1 MAHTKRPL
9 PGLARECSGPVTG
22 IIQMQNRRVERIQ
35 ESKFSD
41 IANATT
47 ELVASNAPISR
58 ELIKVSQNL
67 LKSRVISMETWTQGW
82 ADPET
87 ANQSLPAAL
96 SSDTR
101 RLIRDQILEGCE
113 ILHEVTSCREVGVR
127 LAALHSM
134 MCPRFHI
141 DNLQCRLMITLS
153 GEGTEWIPN
162 QFVDW
167 DMFYDLSDRRPPIRT
182 GAKIEKMPSGYWYL
196 LKGGAWEKDY
206 PGIVHRSP
214 NSDRERLL
222 LSLDPILDS

>member
-22 IIQMQNRRVERIQ
+22 IIQMQNRRAEKIE

-41 IANATT
+41 IANTAT
-47 ELVASNAPISR
+47 ELVVSNTPISR

-67 LKSRVISMETWTQGW
+67 LRSRVISMETWTQGW

-87 ANQSLPAAL
+87 AKQNLPAAL

-101 RLIRDQILEGCE
+101 RLICHQILEGCE

-134 MCPRFHI
+134 MCPRFHV
-141 DNLQCRLMITLS
+141 DNLQCRLMITMS

-167 DMFYDLSDRRPPIRT
+167 DMFYDCLLYTSPSPRDRTRSR
-182 GAKIEKMPSGYWYL
+182 MPSS
-196 LKGGAWEKDY
+196 A
-206 PGIVHRSP
+206 
-214 NSDRERLL
+214 
-222 LSLDPILDS
+222 

>member
-1 MAHTKRPL
+1 
-9 PGLARECSGPVTG
+9 
-22 IIQMQNRRVERIQ
+22 MQNRRTEKIQ

-41 IANATT
+41 IADTDT

-58 ELIKVSQNL
+58 ELVKVSQNL
-67 LKSRVISMETWTQGW
+67 LKSRVISMETWTQDW

-87 ANQSLPAAL
+87 PNQSLPPAL
-96 SSDTR
+96 SSDAR
-101 RLIRDQILEGCE
+101 RLIRDQNLEGCK

-134 MCPRFHI
+134 MCPRFHV
-141 DNLQCRLMITLS
+141 DNLQCRLMITMS

-167 DMFYDLSDRRPPIRT
+167 DMFYDLSDRRPPIKT
-182 GAKIEKMPSGYWYL
+182 GAKIEKMLGGYWYL

-214 NSDRERLL
+214 NSDGERLL
-222 LSLDPILDS
+222 LSLDPILNS

>member
-9 PGLARECSGPVTG
+9 PGLARECSDPVTG
-22 IIQMQNRRVERIQ
+22 IIQMRNRRAEEIQ
-35 ESKFSD
+35 ESEFSD
-41 IANATT
+41 IANAAT
-47 ELVASNAPISR
+47 EIVASNTPISS
-58 ELIKVSQNL
+58 ELVKVSQNL
-67 LKSRVISMETWTQGW
+67 LKSRVISTETWTQDW

-87 ANQSLPAAL
+87 PNQSLPSAL

-101 RLIRDQILEGCE
+101 RLIRDQILKGCE

-127 LAALHSM
+127 LAALNSP
-134 MCPRFHI
+134 MCPRFHV
-141 DNLQCRLMITLS
+141 DNLQCRLMITMS

-167 DMFYDLSDRRPPIRT
+167 DMFYDLSDKRPPIKT
-182 GAKIEKMPSGYWYL
+182 GSNIQKMLSGYWYL

-214 NSDRERLL
+214 KSKGERLL
-222 LSLDPILDS
+222 LSLDPIFDS

>member
-1 MAHTKRPL
+1 MAHSKRPL
-9 PGLARECSGPVTG
+9 PGLARECSDQVTG
-22 IIQMQNRRVERIQ
+22 IIQMQNRRAKKIQ

-41 IANATT
+41 IANAAT
-47 ELVASNAPISR
+47 ELVASNVPISR

-67 LKSRVISMETWTQGW
+67 LQSRVISMETWTQGW

-101 RLIRDQILEGCE
+101 RLVRDQILEGSE

-214 NSDRERLL
+214 DSDRERLL
-222 LSLDPILDS
+222 LSLDPILDR

>member
-1 MAHTKRPL
+1 
-9 PGLARECSGPVTG
+9 
-22 IIQMQNRRVERIQ
+22 
-35 ESKFSD
+35 
-41 IANATT
+41 
-47 ELVASNAPISR
+47 
-58 ELIKVSQNL
+58 
-67 LKSRVISMETWTQGW
+67 METWTQGW

-127 LAALHSM
+127 LAALHST
-134 MCPRFHI
+134 MCPRFHV
-141 DNLQCRLMITLS
+141 DNLKCRLMITMS

-167 DMFYDLSDRRPPIRT
+167 DMFYDLSDRRPPIKT
-182 GAKIEKMPSGYWYL
+182 GAKIEKMLGGYWYL

-214 NSDRERLL
+214 DSDRERLL

>member
-1 MAHTKRPL
+1 
-9 PGLARECSGPVTG
+9 
-22 IIQMQNRRVERIQ
+22 MQNRRAEKIQ

-41 IANATT
+41 IANAAT
-47 ELVASNAPISR
+47 ELVASNVPISR

-67 LKSRVISMETWTQGW
+67 LKSRAISMETWTQAW
-82 ADPET
+82 ADNET
-87 ANQSLPAAL
+87 PNQSLPSAL

-134 MCPRFHI
+134 MCPRFHV
-141 DNLQCRLMITLS
+141 DNLQCRLMITMS

-182 GAKIEKMPSGYWYL
+182 GEKIEKMLSGYWYL

-214 NSDRERLL
+214 NSDGERLL

>member
-1 MAHTKRPL
+1 MYNQRAEKF
-9 PGLARECSGPVTG
+9 
-22 IIQMQNRRVERIQ
+22 Q
-35 ESKFSD
+35 ETKFSD
-41 IANATT
+41 IANAAT

-58 ELIKVSQNL
+58 ELVKVSQNL
-67 LKSRVISMETWTQGW
+67 LESRVISMETWKQGW

-87 ANQSLPAAL
+87 SNQSLPSAL

-113 ILHEVTSCREVGVR
+113 ILHEVTSCRKVGVR

-141 DNLQCRLMITLS
+141 DNLQCRLMITVS

-167 DMFYDLSDRRPPIRT
+167 DMFYDLSDGRPPIRP
-182 GAKIEKMPSGYWYL
+182 GAKIETMLSGYWYL

>member
-9 PGLARECSGPVTG
+9 PGLARECSDPVTG
-22 IIQMQNRRVERIQ
+22 IIQMQNKRAEKFQ

-41 IANATT
+41 IANAAT

-58 ELIKVSQNL
+58 ELVKVSQNL

-82 ADPET
+82 ADNET
-87 ANQSLPAAL
+87 PNQSLPSAL
-96 SSDTR
+96 SPDTR
-101 RLIRDQILEGCE
+101 RLIHDQILEGCE

-127 LAALHSM
+127 LAALNSP
-134 MCPRFHI
+134 MCPRFHV
-141 DNLQCRLMITLS
+141 DNLQCRLMITMS

-167 DMFYDLSDRRPPIRT
+167 DMFYDLSNRRPPIQT
-182 GAKIEKMPSGYWYL
+182 GSNIQKMLSGYWHL
-196 LKGGAWEKDY
+196 LKGGAWDKDY

-214 NSDRERLL
+214 KSKGERLL
-222 LSLDPILDS
+222 LSLDPIFDS